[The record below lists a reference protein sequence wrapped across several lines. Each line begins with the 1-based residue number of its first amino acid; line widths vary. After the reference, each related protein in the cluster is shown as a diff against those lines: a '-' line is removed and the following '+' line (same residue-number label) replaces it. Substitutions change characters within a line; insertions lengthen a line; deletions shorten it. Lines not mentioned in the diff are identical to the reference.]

1 MLADYSRGKGIETY
15 TVNYKD
21 YNNYRRN
28 VWGYLDDLVTSNSTN
43 FTDPKA
49 VSAHYLATK
58 VYDFYQEKYGR
69 NSFDNNGQK

>member
-1 MLADYSRGKGIETY
+1 M
-15 TVNYKD
+15 
-21 YNNYRRN
+21 
-28 VWGYLDDLVTSNSTN
+28 GYLDDLVTSNSTN

-58 VYDFYQEKYGR
+58 VYDFYQEKYSR